1 MDVCWVLF
9 WTDGCGYR
17 NENDEII
24 CLLTTKENFLKKIEF
39 SGMDVASYMDDLI
52 KSPTIKNLRENLFTL
67 IIEAKHLVEMSE
79 ELYEEL
85 DRMVVVTEEKGEVGP

>member
-1 MDVCWVLF
+1 MLNYDQRELL
-9 WTDGCGYR
+9 
-17 NENDEII
+17 EEI
-24 CLLTTKENFLKKIEF
+24 EY

-52 KSPTIKNLRENLFTL
+52 GSPTIKNLRENLLTL

-85 DRMVVVTEEKGEVGP
+85 DRMVVVTEDKGEVSP